1 MANYAILYCIG
12 NRDIKV
18 NGSLIDKGKIRNS
31 TKEIL
36 DSLNSKNNDF
46 IANEN
51 GEISLGNVTVIEL
64 PIFSTVL
71 NEIKS
76 KYDLDSFDDIHYY
89 LIGTDQ
95 NDKLHNMQ
103 DTVYL
108 AQIFRLYLEKLEVSR
123 GNITIDTI
131 KSNPAI
137 VDETFKYFK
146 NFLKH
151 FRAIPKFSK
160 LFVILGPGTPAMNMA
175 MINVFSTLNNAVFF
189 HTNEEAGKTVL
200 KRLDFNK
207 ILRTKT
213 IKSNVL
219 SLIHAYDYPSAE
231 TLYSELPDR
240 DTILETIIKA
250 LSYRV
255 NFEFD
260 KAVDCLNNCTCNSTI
275 LEDLSHYLLKLKNK
289 KQEYVMKELYY
300 EFSVRIKS
308 KRYLEAIGMT
318 FRLEEQILKYVVEKI
333 LGIEISSKDNFES
346 FKNKVNS
353 IPELKDFL
361 ANEGTRYDE
370 PNRRSYRDIIRFF
383 AGNIDKMPSRINF
396 SLEEVLDFAD
406 KIDPRSPS
414 SEKTLPQ
421 LRNHTPFGHGFEGV
435 SEEKIR
441 EIYPDGPDVLVY
453 LFQTVLKKLGI
464 TVESPGDKDFPF
476 NKINAYIE
484 GKLNK

>member
-1 MANYAILYCIG
+1 MTNYAIVYCIG
-12 NRDIKV
+12 NRDIKA
-18 NGSLIDKGKIRNS
+18 NGSLIDRGKFRNS

-36 DSLNSKNNDF
+36 DSLNSRKNDL
-46 IANEN
+46 IVNEY
-51 GEISLGNVTVIEL
+51 GKISLGNVTVIEL
-64 PIFSTVL
+64 PIFSTAL

-76 KYDLDSFDDIHYY
+76 KYSLDSFDDIHYY
-89 LIGTDQ
+89 FIGTDQ
-95 NDKLHNMQ
+95 KDKSHNIQ
-103 DTVYL
+103 DTVNL
-108 AQIFRLYLEKLEVSR
+108 AQIFGLYLEKLGVSPT
-123 GNITIDTI
+123 NITINTI

-137 VDETFKYFK
+137 VDETFKYLE

-151 FRAIPKFSK
+151 FSDIPKFSK
-160 LFVILGPGTPAMNMA
+160 LFVVLGPGTPAMNMA
-175 MINVFSTLNNAVFF
+175 MINGFSTVNNAVFF
-189 HTNEEAGKTVL
+189 HTNEEADKTVL
-200 KRLDFNK
+200 RRLDFNK
-207 ILRTKT
+207 ILRAKT

-240 DTILETIIKA
+240 DTTLETLIKA

-260 KAVDCLNNCTCNSTI
+260 KANDCLNNCTYNNAI

-300 EFSVRIKS
+300 EFAIRMKS
-308 KRYLEAIGMT
+308 KTYLEAIGMT
-318 FRLEEQILKYVVEKI
+318 FRCEEEILKYVVERI
-333 LGIEISSKDNFES
+333 FDIEISAKGNFES
-346 FKNKVNS
+346 FRNRVDS

-361 ANEGTRYDE
+361 ANEGTKYDE

-383 AGNIDKMPSRINF
+383 AGNIDKMPNKIDF
-396 SLEEVLDFAD
+396 SLEEILDFAD
-406 KIDPRSPS
+406 KIDPRSSS

-441 EIYPDGPDVLVY
+441 EIYPGGPDVLVY
-453 LFQTVLKKLGI
+453 VFQTVLKKLGI

-484 GKLNK
+484 GELNK